1 MALSNEL
8 PPLTAALPMQYLL
21 NDNSEHHQISLNPH
35 HDYHQSHS
43 AIQHGIQEEQHI
55 LAPITTTY
63 SLQDVANLN
72 GDTISA
78 LNQQL
83 NLQLNSPQHHP
94 ETRHYLEKSYSIEP
108 DRYSEIID
116 HGHHHYPNH
125 QPHHHHVELH
135 KPHEASL
142 TDSYGSYLLHGVPGI
157 PGQPW
162 KDYPMYS
169 SVPKTSFKCNGSY
182 GYYADVEAGCQVN

>member
-1 MALSNEL
+1 MALSNDL

-21 NDNSEHHQISLNPH
+21 NDNSEHHQILVNPH
-35 HDYHQSHS
+35 HHDHHQSH
-43 AIQHGIQEEQHI
+43 
-55 LAPITTTY
+55 LPITTTY

-83 NLQLNSPQHHP
+83 KLQLNSPQHHP
-94 ETRHYLEKSYSIEP
+94 ETRHYFEKTYNIEP
-108 DRYSEIID
+108 EEYSEII
-116 HGHHHYPNH
+116 HNGHHYP
-125 QPHHHHVELH
+125 HHVQLH
-135 KPHEASL
+135 KPNEATL

-182 GYYADVEAGCQVN
+182 GYYADVEAGCQVNENE